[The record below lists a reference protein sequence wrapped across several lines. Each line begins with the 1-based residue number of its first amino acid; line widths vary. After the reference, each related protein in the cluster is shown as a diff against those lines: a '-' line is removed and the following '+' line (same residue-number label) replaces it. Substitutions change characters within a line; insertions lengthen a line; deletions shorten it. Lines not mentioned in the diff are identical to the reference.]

1 MTIPSNFPPVL
12 YVPCHEKVFDPS
24 DARVL
29 LNSTRDGRSSLLVYS
44 ALDRLHTCMGA
55 NQPWIVIPTSYLSS
69 LQQVA
74 PFDLVL
80 LDVVVPE
87 GARAS

>member
-1 MTIPSNFPPVL
+1 MKIPPDFPPVL
-12 YVPCHEKVFDPS
+12 YVPCCEHVSDPS

-29 LNSTRDGRSSLLVYS
+29 LNNTRDGRSSLLVYS
-44 ALDRLHTCMGA
+44 ALDRLHTCMGTH
-55 NQPWIVIPTSYLSS
+55 QPWIVIPTSHLSA
-69 LQQVA
+69 LQNVA
-74 PFDLVL
+74 RFELVL

>member
-1 MTIPSNFPPVL
+1 MKIPSEFPPVL
-12 YVPCHEKVFDPS
+12 YVPCHEHVSDPS

-29 LNSTRDGRSSLLVYS
+29 LNNTRDGRSSLLAYS
-44 ALDRLHTCMGA
+44 ALDRLHTCMGRS
-55 NQPWIVIPTSYLSS
+55 QLWIVIPTSYLSA
-69 LQQVA
+69 LHDVA

-87 GARAS
+87 SARAS

>member
-1 MTIPSNFPPVL
+1 MKIPSDFPPVL
-12 YVPCHEKVFDPS
+12 YVPCSEQVSDPS

-44 ALDRLHTCMGA
+44 ALDRLHTCMGRY
-55 NQPWIVIPTSYLSS
+55 QPWIVVPTTYLSS
-69 LQQVA
+69 LQAVA
-74 PFDLVL
+74 HFDLVL

-87 GARAS
+87 RARAS

>member
-1 MTIPSNFPPVL
+1 MKIPSDFPPVL
-12 YVPCHEKVFDPS
+12 YVPCHQHVSDPS

-44 ALDRLHTCMGA
+44 ALDRLHTCMGRD
-55 NQPWIVIPTSYLSS
+55 QPWIVIPTSYLSS
-69 LQQVA
+69 LKDVA

-87 GARAS
+87 EARAS

>member
-1 MTIPSNFPPVL
+1 MTIPPDFPPVL
-12 YVPCHEKVFDPS
+12 YVPCHREVFDPS

-29 LNSTRDGRSSLLVYS
+29 LNRTRDGRTSLLVYS
-44 ALDRLHTCMGA
+44 ALDRLHTCMGG

-69 LQQVA
+69 LQKVA
-74 PFDLVL
+74 PFELVL

>member
-1 MTIPSNFPPVL
+1 MIPSDFPPVL
-12 YVPCHEKVFDPS
+12 YVPCHERVSDPS

-29 LNSTRDGRSSLLVYS
+29 LGSTRDGRSSLLAYS
-44 ALDRLHTCMGA
+44 ALDRLRTCMGG

-69 LQQVA
+69 LKVVA
-74 PFDLVL
+74 PFELVL

-87 GARAS
+87 RARAS

>member
-1 MTIPSNFPPVL
+1 MKIPSDFPPVL
-12 YVPCHEKVFDPS
+12 YVPCFEEVSDPS

-29 LNSTRDGRSSLLVYS
+29 LETTRDGRSSLLAYS
-44 ALDRLHTCMGA
+44 ALDRLHRCIGRD
-55 NQPWIVIPTSYLSS
+55 QPWIVVPTSYLPA
-69 LQQVA
+69 LNDVA
-74 PFDLVL
+74 PFQLVL

>member
-1 MTIPSNFPPVL
+1 MKIPSDFPPVL
-12 YVPCHEKVFDPS
+12 YVPCYQHVSDPS

-29 LNSTRDGRSSLLVYS
+29 LDNTRDGRSSLFVYS
-44 ALDRLHTCMGA
+44 ALDRLYTCMGRD
-55 NQPWIVIPTSYLSS
+55 QPWVVIPTSYLSS
-69 LQQVA
+69 LRDVA

-87 GARAS
+87 EARAS